1 MPYLKNGSVN
11 LLNLHYG
18 LRAFAMNGA
27 GVFWAVYLLKAGVP
41 QHAVFASIGLLLGM
55 RFLFRPA
62 ILLVAPRLGLRRLVA
77 FGAILGAL
85 PYVLLAQ
92 VHGVDVALLAL
103 CVVGALADTVYWTSF
118 HAYFASLGDVEH
130 RGKQVSAREA
140 LVALTGIVGPLV
152 VGWTLVALGPQV
164 AFGIAAIVQALS
176 ALAFF
181 WTPEVAVKPVAPNAF
196 RSALPATLVFATDG
210 WIAGSAGYAWQIALF
225 LTLGESFTAFGGAR
239 RACGARGRG
248 VGPCARSVHRR
259 WTRRSRGMAH
269 LWKPR
274 RVDPAARGEHRH
286 GGSCGGRKRAGR
298 THRLP
303 LRADVDDGGIQSGEA
318 LAVPVA
324 LPRDDG
330 RWLGHRRRP
339 AAVWPRQRCPRLALH
354 CRRRSCWGSRASRSR
369 TSCSTAT
376 IRASGL
382 PRRRNRRNGGLNPL

>member
-225 LTLGESFTAFGGAR
+225 LTLGESFTAFGGAV
-239 RACGARGRG
+239 ALAALVGAVSGLVLGQYIDAGRG
-248 VGPCARSVHRR
+248 VRAV
-259 WTRRSRGMAH
+259 WLTY
-269 LWKPR
+269 
-274 RVDPAARGEHRH
+274 
-286 GGSCGGRKRAGR
+286 GSLGV
-298 THRLP
+298 LIL
-303 LRADVDDGGIQSGEA
+303 LRAASIDMVA
-318 LAVPVA
+318 LAVVANVLGALIGCLYVPTLMTAVYNQAKRSPCPLRFHVTTEGGWDIGGASGCVAAATLSALGAPLSTTILLGLAGVA
-324 LPRDDG
+324 LAHFLLHRYYSGVGIAATDG
-330 RWLGHRRRP
+330 IAET
-339 AAVWPRQRCPRLALH
+339 AA
-354 CRRRSCWGSRASRSR
+354 
-369 TSCSTAT
+369 
-376 IRASGL
+376 
-382 PRRRNRRNGGLNPL
+382 